1 MQSLQSLP
9 GSWKDGFFSF
19 PPTQAGQ
26 DSHSFTTAASSQFL
40 LSAAWGSVAALAW
53 GKRES
58 LSSLEEKQET
68 RELPCGRFW
77 DTSCLFWPPRRCVEP
92 NYASSLLQPCTTPL
106 PRHQH
111 WLVPYRCSRCLGT
124 FGVQLYQASS
134 INSHWLGTR
143 SQTEEISCV
152 SLVIQIF

>member
-40 LSAAWGSVAALAW
+40 LSAAWGGVAAPAW

-77 DTSCLFWPPRRCVEP
+77 DTSCLFWPPRRFVEP
-92 NYASSLLQPCTTPL
+92 NYASSLLRPCTTPL

-111 WLVPYRCSRCLGT
+111 WLVPYRCSLAAWGHLG
-124 FGVQLYQASS
+124 SS
-134 INSHWLGTR
+134 CIRPAPLIHTGWGPGAK
-143 SQTEEISCV
+143 Q
-152 SLVIQIF
+152 SLPCYSGLFN